1 MGKVLVLFDSHTGN
15 TEKMATLVA
24 SGASRVKGIEVRTST
39 IANAGPRDIEWC
51 DGLAVGTPTNMGV
64 MSWQMKRFWDE
75 EAREVWGKVD
85 GKIATV
91 FSSSGAWGG
100 GAEIACLATMVTLIN
115 FGFLV
120 FGVTDY
126 VGKKFSLHYGAINAK
141 SPRKDEEKMSC
152 ERLGE
157 RLAQW
162 VAVFV
167 DGRQDLW
174 PQPLDENNCR
184 PGILT
189 SL

>member
-1 MGKVLVLFDSHTGN
+1 MGKILVLFDSHTGN
-15 TEKMATLVA
+15 TEKMASLIAV
-24 SGASRVKGIEVRTST
+24 GASRIQGIEVRLSQ
-39 IANAGPRDIEWC
+39 IVDASAEDITWC
-51 DGLAVGTPTNMGV
+51 DGIAVGTPTNMGV

-75 EAREVWGKVD
+75 EARDVWGKVD

-100 GAEIACLATMVTLIN
+100 GAEIACLAMMVTLMN

-126 VGKKFSLHYGAINAK
+126 VGKKFSLHYGATNAK
-141 SPRKDEEKMSC
+141 APREDEERMACK
-152 ERLGE
+152 RLGE

-167 DGRQDLW
+167 DGRPDLW
-174 PQPLDENNCR
+174 PQPLDENNFR
-184 PGILT
+184 PSILIHV
-189 SL
+189 